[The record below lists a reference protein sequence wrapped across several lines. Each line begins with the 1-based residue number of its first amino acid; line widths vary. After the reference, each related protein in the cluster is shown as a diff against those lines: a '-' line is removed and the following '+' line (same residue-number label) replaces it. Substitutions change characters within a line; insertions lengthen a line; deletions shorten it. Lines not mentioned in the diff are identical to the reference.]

1 MLIKT
6 ALIVAALAT
15 AQTIKNNSSFVH
27 DLKLIEIVNHQP
39 GFQID
44 ALGPSSDWL
53 ISQSRRFNWSRVPHS
68 HSPPYINLKPPLSV
82 F

>member
-1 MLIKT
+1 MLFKTLIVT
-6 ALIVAALAT
+6 ALAN

-27 DLKLIEIVNHQP
+27 DLKLIETVNHQA

-44 ALGPSSDWL
+44 AFRSASDWL
-53 ISQSRRFNWSRVPHS
+53 IFER
-68 HSPPYINLKPPLSV
+68 NLKTPLSV

>member
-1 MLIKT
+1 MLFKTLIVT
-6 ALIVAALAT
+6 ALAN

-27 DLKLIEIVNHQP
+27 DLKLIETVNHQA

-44 ALGPSSDWL
+44 VFRSASDWL
-53 ISQSRRFNWSRVPHS
+53 IFKRLRFDLLRPNM
-68 HSPPYINLKPPLSV
+68 NLKTHFSV

>member
-1 MLIKT
+1 MLFKT
-6 ALIVAALAT
+6 LIVTAFVN

-27 DLKLIEIVNHQP
+27 DLKLIETVNDQA

-44 ALGPSSDWL
+44 VFRSASDWL
-53 ISQSRRFNWSRVPHS
+53 IFKRLRFDLLRHN
-68 HSPPYINLKPPLSV
+68 INLKTLLSV